1 MDRTLDLLA
10 RHRSVRRYTAD
21 PVPDEHVV
29 AAVSAGQRASTSSA
43 VEAYCCLRVRDAATR
58 AKLVELTG
66 DQEKVATAG
75 AFLVICGDTRRH
87 RLVCPAYDAG
97 LEAFL
102 VAVVD
107 ASLFAQNM
115 VIAFEAMGYGICY
128 VGGLRA
134 RLAEVDEL
142 LRIPEGVYPLYGLCV
157 GRPAEEPLPRPRLP
171 LAAVLLD
178 ERYPDDATMRARIAE
193 HDEDVGAYYE
203 RRGLEPQPW
212 SARIAAKFAQRQR
225 PDLAA
230 YYAGKGARLD

>member
-1 MDRTLDLLA
+1 MDKTLDLLA
-10 RHRSVRRYTAD
+10 RHRSVRRYTDD
-21 PVPDEHVV
+21 PVPDEHV
-29 AAVSAGQRASTSSA
+29 AAAAAAGQRASTSSA
-43 VEAYCCLRVRDAATR
+43 VEAYCCLRVRDPATR

-66 DQEKVATAG
+66 DQEKVAAAG
-75 AFLVICGDTRRH
+75 AFFVVCGDTRRH
-87 RLVCPAYDAG
+87 RLVCPDYDAG

-128 VGGLRA
+128 VGGLRN

-142 LRIPEGVYPLYGLCV
+142 LAIPEGVYPLYGLCV
-157 GRPAEEPLPRPRLP
+157 GHPAEEPLPRPRLP

-193 HDEDVGAYYE
+193 HDEGVRIYCE
-203 RRGLEPQPW
+203 RRGIEPRPW
-212 SARIAAKFAQRQR
+212 SARVAAKFARRQR